1 MKKVVLAIV
10 ILIIIVTGGILEDFY
25 IHKTFSALDEKLTS
39 LENSIINQ
47 SEDCLDK
54 TNEISEWWKK
64 KRMYMELFA
73 YSPDVRS
80 FSVALAE
87 TQGSLECEDYQN
99 ALSKCRSLIVM
110 ADNIKRLLDFN
121 AEDII

>member
-1 MKKVVLAIV
+1 MKKVVLALV

-47 SEDCLDK
+47 SEDCLAK
-54 TNEISEWWKK
+54 TNEIFEWWEK

>member
-25 IHKTFSALDEKLTS
+25 IHKTFSALEEKLTS

-47 SEDCLDK
+47 SEDCLAK
-54 TNEISEWWKK
+54 TNEIFEWWEK

>member
-10 ILIIIVTGGILEDFY
+10 ILVIIVTGGVLEDFY
-25 IHKTFSALDEKLTS
+25 IHKTFSSLNEKLVS
-39 LENSIINQ
+39 LENSIKSQND
-47 SEDCLDK
+47 DCIDK
-54 TNEISEWWKK
+54 ANEIFDWWEK
-64 KRMYMELFA
+64 KRMYMELFVF
-73 YSPDVRS
+73 SPDVRS

-87 TQGSLECEDYQN
+87 TQGSIECEDYQN

>member
-10 ILIIIVTGGILEDFY
+10 ILAVIITSGILEDRY
-25 IHKTFSALDEKLTS
+25 IHKTFGELNSSLNELEGLIKAEDDMAL
-39 LENSIINQ
+39 NSIREL
-47 SEDCLDK
+47 S
-54 TNEISEWWKK
+54 SWWEN

-73 YSPDVRS
+73 YSPDVRA

-87 TQGSLECEDYQN
+87 AEGSLICDDYQN

-110 ADNIKRLLDFN
+110 ASNIERLLDFN

>member
-25 IHKTFSALDEKLTS
+25 IHKTFSALEEKLTS

-47 SEDCLDK
+47 SDDCLDK
-54 TNEISEWWKK
+54 TNEIFEWWEK

>member
-54 TNEISEWWKK
+54 TNEIFEWWEK

-121 AEDII
+121 EEDII

>member
-1 MKKVVLAIV
+1 MKKVALAIV

-25 IHKTFSALDEKLTS
+25 IHKTFSALDEKLAS

-54 TNEISEWWKK
+54 TNEIFEWWEK

>member
-10 ILIIIVTGGILEDFY
+10 ILIIIVTGGVLEDFY

-47 SEDCLDK
+47 SEDCLAK
-54 TNEISEWWKK
+54 TNEIFEWWEK

>member
-47 SEDCLDK
+47 SEDCLAK
-54 TNEISEWWKK
+54 TNEIFEWWEK

-87 TQGSLECEDYQN
+87 TQGSLECDDYQN

>member
-25 IHKTFSALDEKLTS
+25 IHKTFSALNEKLTS

-54 TNEISEWWKK
+54 TNEIFEWWEK

>member
-54 TNEISEWWKK
+54 TNEIFEWWEK

-87 TQGSLECEDYQN
+87 TQGSLECKAYQT

>member
-25 IHKTFSALDEKLTS
+25 IHKTFSALNEKLTS

-54 TNEISEWWKK
+54 TNEISEWWEK

>member
-1 MKKVVLAIV
+1 MKKVALAIV

-54 TNEISEWWKK
+54 TNEIFEWWEK

-87 TQGSLECEDYQN
+87 TQGSLACEDYQN

>member
-1 MKKVVLAIV
+1 MKKIVLAIV

-47 SEDCLDK
+47 SDDCLDK
-54 TNEISEWWKK
+54 TNEIFEWWEK

>member
-54 TNEISEWWKK
+54 TNEIFEWWEK
-64 KRMYMELFA
+64 KRKYMELFA

>member
-1 MKKVVLAIV
+1 MKKVALAIV

-39 LENSIINQ
+39 LGNSIINQ

-54 TNEISEWWKK
+54 TNEIFEWWEK

>member
-54 TNEISEWWKK
+54 TNEIFEWWEK

-87 TQGSLECEDYQN
+87 TQVSLECEDYQN

>member
-25 IHKTFSALDEKLTS
+25 IHKTFSALEEKLTS

-54 TNEISEWWKK
+54 TNEIFEWWEK

>member
-54 TNEISEWWKK
+54 TNEIFEWWEK

-87 TQGSLECEDYQN
+87 TQGSLECADYQN

>member
-39 LENSIINQ
+39 LENSIINK

-54 TNEISEWWKK
+54 TNEIFEWWEK

>member
-1 MKKVVLAIV
+1 MKKDVLAIV

-54 TNEISEWWKK
+54 TNEIFEWWEK

>member
-25 IHKTFSALDEKLTS
+25 IHKTFSALDGKLTS

-54 TNEISEWWKK
+54 TNEIFEWWEK

>member
-1 MKKVVLAIV
+1 MKKVALAIV

-54 TNEISEWWKK
+54 TNEIFEWWEK

>member
-39 LENSIINQ
+39 LENSIVNQ
-47 SEDCLDK
+47 SEDCLDQ
-54 TNEISEWWKK
+54 TNEIFEWWEK

>member
-25 IHKTFSALDEKLTS
+25 IHKTFSALNEKLTS

-54 TNEISEWWKK
+54 ANEIFEWWEK

-121 AEDII
+121 AEDIV

>member
-10 ILIIIVTGGILEDFY
+10 ILIIIVTGGILEYFY

-47 SEDCLDK
+47 SGDCLSK
-54 TNEISEWWKK
+54 TNDIVEWWEK

>member
-25 IHKTFSALDEKLTS
+25 IHKTFSALNEKLKS

-54 TNEISEWWKK
+54 TNEIFEWWEK

>member
-1 MKKVVLAIV
+1 MKKVALAIV

-39 LENSIINQ
+39 LENSIINK

-54 TNEISEWWKK
+54 TNEIFEWWEK